1 VGIERSFGYH
11 VRWSPVEE
19 AILRN
24 HYATTPL
31 AALEA
36 MLPGRG
42 RRTIQCKANGMGLV
56 RCRAPKRS
64 PDEVLRAKAEGMA
77 KRRAADPEAARARQR
92 EWVQQNRERL
102 NAKRREWHGARFF
115 YVRAKKMPGITA
127 SDLARIWKAQ
137 RGRCALT
144 GERLDRSAE
153 LDHRIPQARG
163 GKHELNNLRWVSA
176 AANRA
181 KRDLTDAEF
190 LVLCHGVV
198 RWIGERIDMVQTIRE
213 QQQEA
218 A

>member
-1 VGIERSFGYH
+1 MGIERAFGRH
-11 VRWSPVEE
+11 IRWTHAEE
-19 AILRN
+19 SILRE
-24 HYATTPL
+24 HYATAPFTVL
-31 AALEA
+31 QE

-56 RCRAPKRS
+56 RERAPKRT
-64 PDEVLRAKAEGMA
+64 PDEIRRAKADGMA
-77 KRRAADPEAARARQR
+77 KRRASDPEAARARQR

-115 YVRAKKMPGITA
+115 YVRAKKMHGITA
-127 SDLARIWKAQ
+127 YDLARLWKDQ
-137 RGRCALT
+137 RGLCALT

-163 GKHELNNLRWVSA
+163 GKHELNNLRWVTA

-190 LVLCHGVV
+190 LALCLSVA
-198 RWIGERIDMVQTIRE
+198 RWIGERIQAVEAINAMK
-213 QQQEA
+213 EA